1 MVLLLRGLIM
11 VREQQQLLLLLLLLL
26 EQDLLLLLLEL
37 NVILEELDGVAY
49 EHRLLQQLLIQPELL
64 ELLVGHFEQV
74 LLDLTLL

>member
-1 MVLLLRGLIM
+1 MR
-11 VREQQQLLLLLLLLL
+11 
-26 EQDLLLLLLEL
+26 LEL

>member
-1 MVLLLRGLIM
+1 MALLLRGLIM
-11 VREQQQLLLLLLLLL
+11 VREQQQLLLLLLLL
-26 EQDLLLLLLEL
+26 EQNLLLLLLEL

>member
-1 MVLLLRGLIM
+1 MALLLRGLIM
-11 VREQQQLLLLLLLLL
+11 VREQQQLLLLLLL

-37 NVILEELDGVAY
+37 DVILEELDGVAY